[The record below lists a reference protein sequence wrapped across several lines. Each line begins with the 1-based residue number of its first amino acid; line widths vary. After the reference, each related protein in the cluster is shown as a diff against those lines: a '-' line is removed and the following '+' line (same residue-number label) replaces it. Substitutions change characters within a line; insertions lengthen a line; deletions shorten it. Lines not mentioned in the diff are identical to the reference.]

1 MATEESHHRKV
12 DALIEPRALYGGSTY
27 ISSVFFRR
35 YFLEIIFSCTDL
47 GAGSYL
53 SKNME

>member
-12 DALIEPRALYGGSTY
+12 DALIEPRAHVGMRPYNAQDDTACH
-27 ISSVFFRR
+27 
-35 YFLEIIFSCTDL
+35 FLAMIFSWTDL